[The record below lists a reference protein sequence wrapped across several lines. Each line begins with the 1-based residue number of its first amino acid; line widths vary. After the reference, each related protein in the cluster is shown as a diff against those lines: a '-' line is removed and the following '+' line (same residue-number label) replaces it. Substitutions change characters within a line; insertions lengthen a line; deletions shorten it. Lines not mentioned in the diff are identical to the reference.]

1 MEFRDMLI
9 AAVPALVLTFLLRG
23 VLGLSRPAGVKLVES
38 ARRAGRVVQ
47 GTLVRKPYL
56 RPMGEETNAIH
67 REGRWELTYGYE
79 VGGRQYHYRVKIQG
93 EPAET
98 LPLYYPA
105 GKPAQAISELEAP
118 SRAGGAHLLALLL
131 PVLLWAVFYQ
141 LLQRV
146 F

>member
-23 VLGLSRPAGVKLVES
+23 VLGLSRPAGVKLVEK
-38 ARRAGRVVQ
+38 AKRAGRVAE
-47 GTLVRKPYL
+47 GILVKKTYL
-56 RPMGEETNAIH
+56 QPIADQLAYH
-67 REGRWELTYGYE
+67 REGRWALTYEYQ
-79 VGGRQYHYRVKIQG
+79 VGGRSYRYHVKIEG
-93 EPAET
+93 EPTET

-105 GKPAQAISELEAP
+105 GKPGRAISELEAP
-118 SRAGGAHLLALLL
+118 SRAGGAHLLVILL

>member
-47 GTLVRKPYL
+47 GTLVRKTYL

-67 REGRWELTYGYE
+67 REGRWELTYYLHNTVTGALTDSA
-79 VGGRQYHYRVKIQG
+79 VFTTSGNDVRM
-93 EPAET
+93 
-98 LPLYYPA
+98 
-105 GKPAQAISELEAP
+105 
-118 SRAGGAHLLALLL
+118 GGAPAALL
-131 PVLLWAVFYQ
+131 PRREAGPGHQ
-141 LLQRV
+141 
-146 F
+146 